1 METWDHQPP
10 KPDPPTDEEIGH
22 VLKVARIAARRA
34 GAAAHEVDDVAQR
47 TAIKLWERWHHP
59 NVRLVRDQS
68 DFRWN
73 AYVRQTAKRVHL
85 DSIRSHQRRLRRN
98 TLASDVRASVVPRR
112 PGTVRQVPPDVAG
125 ISSLLGRNVIIAE
138 LAKLPPRQRLVAWLV
153 FFHELSTREI
163 ADELGIQPQA
173 VRKLLRSAKANLI
186 DRIAESQHQSLQ

>member
-1 METWDHQPP
+1 
-10 KPDPPTDEEIGH
+10 
-22 VLKVARIAARRA
+22 
-34 GAAAHEVDDVAQR
+34 
-47 TAIKLWERWHHP
+47 
-59 NVRLVRDQS
+59 
-68 DFRWN
+68 
-73 AYVRQTAKRVHL
+73 
-85 DSIRSHQRRLRRN
+85 
-98 TLASDVRASVVPRR
+98 
-112 PGTVRQVPPDVAG
+112 VRQVPSDVAG